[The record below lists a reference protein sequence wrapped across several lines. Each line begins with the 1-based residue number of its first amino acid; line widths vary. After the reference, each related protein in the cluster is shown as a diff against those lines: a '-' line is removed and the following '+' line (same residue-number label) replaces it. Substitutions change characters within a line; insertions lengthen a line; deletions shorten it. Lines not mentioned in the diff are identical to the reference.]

1 MVQVNFISENKSVS
15 VEKGTTILAAAK
27 KLGIIIESPC
37 NAEGVCGKCKVQV
50 SKDSL
55 KNIEQYG
62 KHQLPDKEKADGF
75 VLSCQTKVTGNIDVE
90 AVSRHQNKTLQILN
104 HGQSFDIE
112 VDSLIRK
119 EYDGDRK
126 TLVYSGD
133 RVIGEEVGNTS
144 ALSFGVVVDIGTTTL
159 VATLVNINT
168 GKELYSASA
177 LNPQSLHAQDVLSR
191 IKYASTAE
199 GLDTMYSGITV
210 EVNNLIEKIKNQV
223 GIDSKY
229 IYEVIYSGN
238 TCMIHLA
245 AFVNPY
251 SLGKYPYTP
260 LLRGGSSIGFDQHL
274 LNISES
280 GTIYLP
286 PIISAFVG
294 PDITS
299 GILATRLQDR
309 KGVTLFVDIGT
320 NGEMVLA
327 SDGKLTATST
337 AAGPAFEGM
346 NITHGMRAEKGAIEY
361 FNIEEDGSIEIR
373 TIEDGKPV
381 GICGSG
387 LLDIVGEL
395 VVHKVID
402 KRGRFSS
409 PENIELKPGLRE
421 RLVKI
426 DGKAASEVAK
436 GIVLTQKDIRQ
447 VQLAKGAV
455 RAGIEFL
462 LSTKGIK
469 ARDVDKVQIAGSFG
483 FHLRAKSLIN
493 IGLLPKDFEG
503 KIDFVGNTSK
513 SGGHAFLL
521 NQKYRDEMENL
532 VKEIEV
538 VELSNGENFDRIF
551 VDCLSFEKQKKSA

>member
-210 EVNNLIEKIKNQV
+210 EVNNLIEKKKNT
-223 GIDSKY
+223 GW
-229 IYEVIYSGN
+229 
-238 TCMIHLA
+238 H
-245 AFVNPY
+245 
-251 SLGKYPYTP
+251 
-260 LLRGGSSIGFDQHL
+260 
-274 LNISES
+274 
-280 GTIYLP
+280 
-286 PIISAFVG
+286 
-294 PDITS
+294 
-299 GILATRLQDR
+299 
-309 KGVTLFVDIGT
+309 
-320 NGEMVLA
+320 
-327 SDGKLTATST
+327 
-337 AAGPAFEGM
+337 
-346 NITHGMRAEKGAIEY
+346 
-361 FNIEEDGSIEIR
+361 
-373 TIEDGKPV
+373 
-381 GICGSG
+381 
-387 LLDIVGEL
+387 
-395 VVHKVID
+395 
-402 KRGRFSS
+402 
-409 PENIELKPGLRE
+409 
-421 RLVKI
+421 
-426 DGKAASEVAK
+426 
-436 GIVLTQKDIRQ
+436 
-447 VQLAKGAV
+447 
-455 RAGIEFL
+455 
-462 LSTKGIK
+462 
-469 ARDVDKVQIAGSFG
+469 
-483 FHLRAKSLIN
+483 
-493 IGLLPKDFEG
+493 
-503 KIDFVGNTSK
+503 
-513 SGGHAFLL
+513 
-521 NQKYRDEMENL
+521 
-532 VKEIEV
+532 
-538 VELSNGENFDRIF
+538 
-551 VDCLSFEKQKKSA
+551 